1 MSLFR
6 PLMLRAQFVVAA
18 RPACR
23 SAIAVRFSSTSA
35 STSTE
40 TVLPRLQADLKAAM
54 RAKNKPTLNVIR
66 ALQAEIIN
74 ASKTAKP
81 IETDGALYSLVQ
93 KQIKSSTASIEEFT
107 AAKRDDLVSKEQEQ
121 LDVLRKYADE
131 IPKVAESELD
141 SIINTV
147 AAELQEGKRTFG
159 SVMGKVMGAI
169 KGRPHDIEYVQRK
182 IEELVGKK

>member
-1 MSLFR
+1 M
-6 PLMLRAQFVVAA
+6 MLRSQLVAAA

-23 SAIAVRFSSTSA
+23 SAVAVRFSSTS
-35 STSTE
+35 TSTD

-93 KQIKSSTASIEEFT
+93 KHIKSSTASIEEFT
-107 AAKRDDLVSKEQEQ
+107 AAKREDLVSKEQEQ
-121 LDVLRKYADE
+121 LDVLNKYADE

-141 SIINTV
+141 TIISTV
-147 AAELQEGKRTFG
+147 VAELQEGKRTFG

-182 IEELVGKK
+182 IEEVVGKK